1 MKKENRSLQTQLKE
15 KENEIAIIQ
24 EKYEDELNQAKTEKD
39 TIIAQNKRIED
50 GLQYEIEFF
59 KKEIARITK
68 KEELNK
74 QFGTGTDQDNFF
86 SARVPEK

>member
-1 MKKENRSLQTQLKE
+1 MV
-15 KENEIAIIQ
+15 
-24 EKYEDELNQAKTEKD
+24 
-39 TIIAQNKRIED
+39 AQNKRIED

-59 KKEIARITK
+59 KKEIARISK

-74 QFGTGTDQDNFF
+74 QFGAGVDQDNFF